1 MKYLGRSVVALL
13 ACFAVGG
20 PVWGQQS
27 PPRTS
32 SIQRLIAVDQ
42 LVEEKDYDDAVLGY
56 LDLLNTEPHNAQI
69 MNRLGNTYQALHRE
83 KDAKKYYDLA
93 LKADPHFAAAV
104 NNLGCLY

>member
-42 LVEEKDYDDAVLGY
+42 LVEEKNYDDAVLGY
-56 LDLLNTEPHNAQI
+56 LDLLNGEPHNPQI
-69 MNRLGNTYQALHRE
+69 LNRLGPSGINVLLRLSAFILMCLGIQILWNGIT
-83 KDAKKYYDLA
+83 DLWTSTI
-93 LKADPHFAAAV
+93 H
-104 NNLGCLY
+104 